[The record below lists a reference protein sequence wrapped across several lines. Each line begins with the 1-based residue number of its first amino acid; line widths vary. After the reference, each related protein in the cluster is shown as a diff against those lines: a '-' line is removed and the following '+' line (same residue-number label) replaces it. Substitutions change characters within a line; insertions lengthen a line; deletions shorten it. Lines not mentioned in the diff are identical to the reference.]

1 MKNAFGFRFW
11 VGIAVSGFFM
21 VLLLRKMDFG
31 QLGGALCAVD
41 YRFVLTAVG
50 LTFVSYALRALRWR
64 YLLICEKRIPLA
76 SLYSATI
83 IGYMANNL
91 LPARLG
97 EFIRAYV
104 LAEREG
110 LKTPSVFASLVID
123 RLCDGFT
130 VLLILVATLFT
141 LRLPGGLAD
150 AERALKLGGLIT
162 FLLYS
167 LVLLFLFL
175 LKRRTNRTLALVT
188 RLLKPF
194 PPSWGGRVV
203 PLLASFVAGIRISSR
218 GRHVG
223 AILATSLMIWLFCT
237 LPVDMILRG
246 FGIQLPI
253 TASMFIIVLLVFA
266 VMVPASPGYIG
277 TYHYACFKGLSLFG
291 IAEPTSVSIALLIH
305 ATSFF
310 PVVLAGFFHLWC
322 GGISLGSARGAGG
335 EP

>member
-1 MKNAFGFRFW
+1 MKNAFGLKFW

-21 VLLLRKMDFG
+21 VLLLKNMDFAR
-31 QLGGALCAVD
+31 LGRALWTVD
-41 YRFVLTAVG
+41 YRYVLVAVG
-50 LTFVSYALRALRWR
+50 FTFVSYALRALRWR
-64 YLLICEKRIPLA
+64 YLLICEKRVPLP
-76 SLYSATI
+76 SLYTATI
-83 IGYMANNL
+83 VGYMANNL

-104 LAEREG
+104 LADREG
-110 LKTPSVFASLVID
+110 LQTPSVLASLVID

-130 VLLILVATLFT
+130 VLLILTATLFS
-141 LRLPGGLAD
+141 LHLPGGMAD
-150 AERALKLGGLIT
+150 AERALKLGGLVT

-175 LKRRTNRTLALVT
+175 LKRRTSQTLALVT
-188 RLLKPF
+188 RLVQPF
-194 PPSWGGRVV
+194 PSSWGGRIV
-203 PLLASFVAGIRISSR
+203 PVLASFVAGIRISVR

-223 AILATSLMIWLFCT
+223 AILATSLLIWLFCT

-291 IAEPTSVSIALLIH
+291 IPEATSISIAFLIH

-322 GGISLGSARGAGG
+322 GGASLGMARSAKG